1 LFYDIGCTTASSLE
15 SNVAMSLI
23 HVINIVLVL
32 HSLSIVLILEYL
44 SKYTLS
50 TRGHA
55 RMITSAI
62 SATILYAHSSS
73 VYSIELI
80 LHASASG

>member
-1 LFYDIGCTTASSLE
+1 
-15 SNVAMSLI
+15 MSLI

-50 TRGHA
+50 TRRHA
-55 RMITSAI
+55 RMINSAI
-62 SATILYAHSSS
+62 SAVLYAHSSS